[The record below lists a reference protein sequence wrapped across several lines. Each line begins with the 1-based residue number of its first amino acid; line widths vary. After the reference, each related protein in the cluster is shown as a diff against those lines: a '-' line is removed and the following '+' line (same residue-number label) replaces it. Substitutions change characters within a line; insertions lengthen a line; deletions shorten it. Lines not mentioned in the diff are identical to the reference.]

1 MTLKWLEK
9 QPKIKR
15 GINWGTPWEKGKL
28 TKEALQSRGFWL
40 GGTPLQTKALA
51 FWPDG
56 SIKWTGHAGI
66 FDGTSTLTGLTQGE
80 QPEGNIAESRYN
92 GIYIDNGSLKAFFPK
107 HGEGNNLLDWVKMA
121 GEPKLTDL
129 RIEAQYAEETLSSK
143 VTDLVLEEN
152 GPLKAVVKVCG
163 CICKG
168 NTELQQFIVRF
179 RFYREVNRLEIV
191 HTLIV
196 IEPKPIE
203 GIGITYQTALTGER
217 WNRHVKFVGESGV
230 YAEPGQLLMSR
241 RFYDDHPQYAKQ
253 AAGEIVKL
261 TEADGPMLVH
271 AKENA
276 VWNNFWLTQINHRS
290 YTLKKQT
297 EPGYA
302 PLLIGDGSRSLG
314 SVYAGGETGGV
325 ACSIEKFWEKAPS
338 AIEVQDLT
346 GHRTKTIAWLWS
358 PEAGE
363 MDFSHYSSRDH
374 MLSAYEGMEEIRST
388 AVGVAN
394 TTRLWLDICAEPLSN
409 ADLFELAL
417 ENRKPALIV
426 AAPESYHQTK
436 VFGSFS
442 LPNRTD
448 PLTARLEDQML
459 ALRKFYV
466 KEVDSRSWYGYWNY
480 GDVMHTYDRY
490 RHQWRYDLGGYAW
503 QNTELVPNMWLWLDF
518 LRTGDP
524 EVFHFA
530 EAMTRHTSEVD
541 QYHAGEY
548 KGLGSRHN
556 VLHWGCQ
563 CKEVRISMA
572 GLHRYYYYLTAD
584 ERIGEIMEQ
593 VKDNETY
600 AFEGLAPMREF
611 YERTEEWVPI
621 RVGPDWSALVSNW
634 FTQWERT
641 GDGTYLEKIKTG
653 LACIKATP
661 DRLLSGP
668 TYLFNPTT
676 KELQYMGTGNEG
688 GYHMVISFGAPQ
700 VWLELAQNLED
711 PELNQMLGEFGWM
724 YSLSPEE
731 KLQAFNGKLSET
743 HFSWPMFGTT
753 MMAYG
758 AVVRDDEAI
767 ADRAWKIITTNELSG
782 VPLPVEET
790 LQQTDIWK
798 PTEELPW
805 ISTNVVS
812 QWCLNTICC
821 LEWIGGHL
829 TDRS

>member
-9 QPKIKR
+9 KPGIKR
-15 GINWGTPWEKGKL
+15 GINWGIPWEKGEL
-28 TKEALQSRGFWL
+28 TKEAFESRGFWI
-40 GGTPLQTKALA
+40 GGTPLQTKVQA

-56 SIKWTGHAGI
+56 SIKWTGHSGV
-66 FDGTSTLTGLTQGE
+66 FNKLSTLTDLQSGE
-80 QPEGNIAESRYN
+80 KLDGNVAEIRYN
-92 GIYIDNGSLKAFFPK
+92 GIYIDNGALKAFFPK
-107 HGEGNNLLDWVKMA
+107 HGEGRNLLDWVKIA
-121 GEPKLTDL
+121 GESKLSDL
-129 RIEAQYAEETLSSK
+129 RIEAKYAKGMLYSK
-143 VTDLVLEEN
+143 VTNLILEEN
-152 GPLKAVVKVCG
+152 GPLKAVVKVSG
-163 CICKG
+163 SIYGDNK
-168 NTELQQFIVRF
+168 ELQQFIVRF
-179 RFYREVNRLEIV
+179 RFYRDVTQLELI

-196 IEPKPIE
+196 LDPEAIE
-203 GIGITYQTALTGER
+203 GIGIAYETSLTGAT

-241 RFYDDHPQYAKQ
+241 RFYQNNQPYAKQ
-253 AAGEIVKL
+253 AAGEIVQL
-261 TEADGPMLVH
+261 TEEDGPMLTH

-276 VWNNFWLTQINHRS
+276 IWNNFWLTQTNHRS

-314 SVYAGGETGGV
+314 SVYAGGESGGV

-338 AIEVQDLT
+338 AIEVIDLT
-346 GHRTKTIAWLWS
+346 GNRTKMTAWLWS
-358 PEAGE
+358 PDADE
-363 MDFSHYSSRDH
+363 MDFSHYSPRDH

-394 TTRLWLDICAEPLSN
+394 TTRLWLDIYEEPLSN
-409 ADLFELAL
+409 DGLLELAQ
-417 ENRKPALIV
+417 ENRNPALIV
-426 AAPESYHQTK
+426 AAPEDYHRTK

-442 LPNRTD
+442 LPNRTN
-448 PLTARLEDQML
+448 PSAVRLEEQMV

-466 KEVDSRSWYGYWNY
+466 KEVDNRGWYGYWNY
-480 GDVMHTYDRY
+480 GDVMHTYDQY

-524 EVFHFA
+524 EVFRFA

-572 GLHRYYYYLTAD
+572 GLHRYYYYLTGD

-600 AFEGLAPMREF
+600 AFEGLEPMREF
-611 YERTEEWVPI
+611 YDRIDERVPI

-641 GDGTYLEKIKTG
+641 GDTRYLDKIKTG
-653 LACIKATP
+653 LAGIKGTP

-676 KELQYMGTGNEG
+676 KELQYMGTGNAG

-711 PELNQMLGEFGWM
+711 SEWEQMLGEFGWM

-731 KLQAFNGKLSET
+731 KVASSDGKLSES

-758 AVVRDDEAI
+758 AAVREDASMAE
-767 ADRAWKIITTNELSG
+767 RAWQIILTNELSG
-782 VPLPVEET
+782 IPLPIEGT
-790 LQQTDIWK
+790 LQHANIWK
-798 PTEELPW
+798 PVEELPW